1 MRTYV
6 RPYVC
11 YYVRM
16 LLVLLGGTRMKYPS
30 RAIVVLESLLNSDN
44 MDTPA
49 PSTAKPKESRIS
61 EPDGPAL

>member
-1 MRTYV
+1 
-6 RPYVC
+6 
-11 YYVRM
+11 
-16 LLVLLGGTRMKYPS
+16 MKYPS